1 MKYLGMP
8 KKFLGI
14 PKNYL
19 IKTGGQIMETNEL
32 GVSKGTEM
40 EEVVEKNF
48 NGECAEVGM
57 YLAIARLAQ
66 RDGFPEVAE
75 VLKSIAWEEAEHAA
89 MFAEINGVI
98 KPNLREN
105 LEMMLE
111 GETAAN
117 KEKKEAAAKA
127 EELDVD
133 PAHHLFDKSS
143 RDEAR
148 HAWMLK
154 GILERYFSET
164 K

>member
-1 MKYLGMP
+1 
-8 KKFLGI
+8 
-14 PKNYL
+14 
-19 IKTGGQIMETNEL
+19 METDEL

-98 KPNLREN
+98 KPTLKEN
-105 LEMMLE
+105 LEMMLD

-117 KEKKEAAAKA
+117 REKQEAAAKA
-127 EELDVD
+127 EEIDLH

-154 GILERYFSET
+154 GILKRYFNQPE
-164 K
+164 